1 MHRETVASK
10 KRENADL
17 LESGSGN
24 SGNSSSNPSSIAF
37 KKEVHLFKER
47 NPSRGQNL
55 GLQFLDDRRVEDT
68 PLTLSSSS
76 TNDSTPWWIQEEG
89 IHTLFWQEDAW
100 EVSYELGWVIL
111 PVLRRRLG
119 KNSCTRIDCLAST
132 SEDSKQNLKSA
143 KTNAD
148 KELSVIRAIRRHS
161 AEIIISPRPMNYVMF
176 HHKMGGDTH
185 RRMCH
190 TKKVWHTHK
199 RSTHTLYME
208 RGYTHSAVVYGS
220 STRSIFCCKSWIGD
234 GRQKVKKKIISSSSP
249 TTMQT
254 KQKNL
259 QMSGNRGRWL
269 VKFFEYLN
277 KMQSTEF
284 TCLRRKKEI
293 WQTASMPSLCTSL
306 C

>member
-1 MHRETVASK
+1 MHRETVAST

-17 LESGSGN
+17 LESSSGN
-24 SGNSSSNPSSIAF
+24 SGSSGGNPSSIAL

-89 IHTLFWQEDAW
+89 IHTLFWQEDSW

-119 KNSCTRIDCLAST
+119 KISCMRIDCFAST
-132 SEDSKQNLKSA
+132 SEDSKQDLKSA

-176 HHKMGGDTH
+176 HHMGGDTH

-190 TKKVWHTHK
+190 TKKVWHTQ
-199 RSTHTLYME
+199 TE
-208 RGYTHSAVVYGS
+208 YTHSVYGKGIH
-220 STRSIFCCKSWIGD
+220 TLLCRIWIKHEINIMLQKLD
-234 GRQKVKKKIISSSSP
+234 WWRKKKVKKKIILSSSP

-259 QMSGNRGRWL
+259 QISGNRGRWL

>member
-1 MHRETVASK
+1 MHRETVAST

-17 LESGSGN
+17 LESSSGG

-119 KNSCTRIDCLAST
+119 KNSCMRIDCLAST
-132 SEDSKQNLKSA
+132 SEDSKQDLKSA

-190 TKKVWHTHK
+190 TKKVWHTQ
-199 RSTHTLYME
+199 TE
-208 RGYTHSAVVYGS
+208 YTHSVYGKGIH
-220 STRSIFCCKSWIGD
+220 TLCCRICCKSWIGD
-234 GRQKVKKKIISSSSP
+234 GRQKVKKKIILSSSP

-259 QMSGNRGRWL
+259 QISGNRGRWL

-293 WQTASMPSLCTSL
+293 WQTASMPSFCTSL